1 MLDLYLCT
9 LMCTECLSS
18 GLGWCPHTLFGV
30 YYTQDKKK
38 KGDALVDHTVF
49 CDLNMLSETDGSP
62 FKNFV
67 TLVLSVV
74 QLLFFILN
82 NFNILFQ
89 R

>member
-38 KGDALVDHTVF
+38 KRRCIGDHTVF
-49 CDLNMLSETDGSP
+49 CDLNMSETDGSP
-62 FKNFV
+62 IKNFV

-74 QLLFFILN
+74 QLLFFFLN

>member
-9 LMCTECLSS
+9 LCARVSVFGIRLVPPYTFWCLLYSR
-18 GLGWCPHTLFGV
+18 
-30 YYTQDKKK
+30 QEKKRRCI
-38 KGDALVDHTVF
+38 GDHTVF
-49 CDLNMLSETDGSP
+49 YDLNMLSETDGSP

-74 QLLFFILN
+74 QLLFFFLN

>member
-38 KGDALVDHTVF
+38 KRRCIGDHTVF